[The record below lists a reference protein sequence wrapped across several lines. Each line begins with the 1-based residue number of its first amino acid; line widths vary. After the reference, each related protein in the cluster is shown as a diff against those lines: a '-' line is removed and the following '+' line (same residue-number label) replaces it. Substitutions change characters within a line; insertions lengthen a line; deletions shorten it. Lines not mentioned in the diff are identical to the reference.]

1 MFMNEYNHTID
12 AKGRMILP
20 AKFREGLGN
29 RFVLSRGI
37 DQCLTIY
44 PLENWEKLASSLQK
58 LSFTKSSVRTLR
70 RFLIGSS
77 TEVECD
83 KQGRVLI
90 PSHLREYAGIKK
102 EALVIGTGATIE
114 IWSPE
119 ILQLT
124 NSKEEYIGELEES
137 LDVPMDFEI

>member
-90 PSHLREYAGIKK
+90 PSHLREYAGINF
-102 EALVIGTGATIE
+102 T
-114 IWSPE
+114 
-119 ILQLT
+119 T
-124 NSKEEYIGELEES
+124 N
-137 LDVPMDFEI
+137 

>member
-58 LSFTKSSVRTLR
+58 
-70 RFLIGSS
+70 
-77 TEVECD
+77 
-83 KQGRVLI
+83 
-90 PSHLREYAGIKK
+90 HLREYAGIKK

-124 NSKEEYIGELEES
+124 NSKEESIGELAES

>member
-1 MFMNEYNHTID
+1 M
-12 AKGRMILP
+12 
-20 AKFREGLGN
+20 
-29 RFVLSRGI
+29 
-37 DQCLTIY
+37 
-44 PLENWEKLASSLQK
+44 
-58 LSFTKSSVRTLR
+58 R

-124 NSKEEYIGELEES
+124 NSKEESIGELAES